1 MSYAIYKGIVI
12 LYKSYKELLL
22 KKEQIDNA

>member
-12 LYKSYKELLL
+12 LYRTYKELLL